1 MGLSQ
6 LAQPFS
12 ALCGFAL
19 FLVVNATSVWGGVFP
34 FLPAEFQTMGV
45 TVSFFVAQTIA
56 SALSFALVVVCSFLA
71 PGVVRRVMPWL
82 GVPCMLAGSCALI
95 AAMYVDVASLAFV
108 VVSGVLLG
116 VGSTCAMLLWQR
128 VIAHRDADHGTMLVI
143 AGTGL
148 SAVMYFVLCLCPLSV
163 TAFLVP
169 LVFLPLCGTSLALA
183 LRAELSDGMGARSSG
198 PGGQTAGE
206 VEDDPAGQ
214 RRVYAGVIKDYWRSA
229 LAVGALGF
237 VAGVIRAVALGSEEV
252 GNVVNVTSMFGALVS
267 SAILVILW
275 RMTSFRFSPTRAFGA
290 IFPLLIC
297 AMGLLPFLTLSYLDV
312 FAGFVHMLFA
322 FAQMILIVQC
332 AQASRDRGADP
343 VIVFGLCGGIATVM
357 QCLGLI
363 CGWETGAV
371 QSAGQGIGRLETAL
385 TAILCMWALGIA
397 YYLCQ
402 RKGTGHPVPADS
414 IEFISLSPDPRAT
427 AALASQARGAG
438 EDASV
443 GGARHVLDRISK
455 QCESLRLHYR
465 LSSREAEVMERIVR
479 GDTVPRIAGD
489 LDISEN
495 TVRTH
500 AKRIY
505 TKLGV
510 HSKQELS
517 DLLAQFS
524 PANMDG

>member
-6 LAQPFS
+6 LARPFS

-34 FLPAEFQTMGV
+34 FLPTEFQTMGV

-56 SALSFALVVVCSFLA
+56 SALSFVLAVVCSFLA
-71 PGVVRRVMPWL
+71 PGAVRRVMPWL

-95 AAMYVDVASLAFV
+95 AAMYVDAASLALV
-108 VVSGVLLG
+108 IVSGVLLG
-116 VGSTCAMLLWQR
+116 VGSTCVMLLWQR
-128 VIAHRDADHGTMLVI
+128 VIAWRDADHGTMLVI

-148 SAVMYFVLCLCPLSV
+148 SAVMYFALCLCPLSV

-169 LVFLPLCGTSLALA
+169 LVFLPLCGTALALA
-183 LRAELSDGMGARSSG
+183 LQASLQDEAGQAGDELGEPRDEDAPAR
-198 PGGQTAGE
+198 
-206 VEDDPAGQ
+206 Q
-214 RRVYAGVIKDYWRSA
+214 RRVYAGVVRDYWQSA

-237 VAGVIRAVALGSEEV
+237 VAGVIRAIALGSEEV
-252 GNVVNVTSMFGALVS
+252 GNVVNVTSMLGALVS
-267 SAILVILW
+267 SAALIILW
-275 RMTSFRFSPTRAFGA
+275 RATSFRFSPTRAFGA
-290 IFPLLIC
+290 TFPLLIC

-322 FAQMILIVQC
+322 FAQMILVVQC

-443 GGARHVLDRISK
+443 GEARHVLDRISK

-479 GDTVPRIAGD
+479 GDTVARIAAD
-489 LDISEN
+489 LEISEN

>member
-1 MGLSQ
+1 
-6 LAQPFS
+6 
-12 ALCGFAL
+12 
-19 FLVVNATSVWGGVFP
+19 
-34 FLPAEFQTMGV
+34 
-45 TVSFFVAQTIA
+45 
-56 SALSFALVVVCSFLA
+56 
-71 PGVVRRVMPWL
+71 
-82 GVPCMLAGSCALI
+82 
-95 AAMYVDVASLAFV
+95 
-108 VVSGVLLG
+108 
-116 VGSTCAMLLWQR
+116 
-128 VIAHRDADHGTMLVI
+128 
-143 AGTGL
+143 
-148 SAVMYFVLCLCPLSV
+148 
-163 TAFLVP
+163 
-169 LVFLPLCGTSLALA
+169 
-183 LRAELSDGMGARSSG
+183 
-198 PGGQTAGE
+198 
-206 VEDDPAGQ
+206 
-214 RRVYAGVIKDYWRSA
+214 
-229 LAVGALGF
+229 
-237 VAGVIRAVALGSEEV
+237 
-252 GNVVNVTSMFGALVS
+252 
-267 SAILVILW
+267 
-275 RMTSFRFSPTRAFGA
+275 
-290 IFPLLIC
+290 
-297 AMGLLPFLTLSYLDV
+297 MGLLPFLTLSYLDV

-427 AALASQARGAG
+427 AALASQGARGG
-438 EDASV
+438 GGRV
-443 GGARHVLDRISK
+443 GGRGHATCSTVSRSSASPCACTIASRAAR
-455 QCESLRLHYR
+455 
-465 LSSREAEVMERIVR
+465 AEVMERIVR